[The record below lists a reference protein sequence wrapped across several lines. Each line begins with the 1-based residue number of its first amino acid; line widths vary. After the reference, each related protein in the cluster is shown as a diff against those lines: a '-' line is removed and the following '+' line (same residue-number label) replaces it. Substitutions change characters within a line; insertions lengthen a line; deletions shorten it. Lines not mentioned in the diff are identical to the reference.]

1 MIERPLSKYLVSGSR
16 AELRPSKPFFAISFR
31 HDLDGM
37 EESDLGR
44 FIELHQQNPGGST
57 DFILMRQFKKWR
69 AKSARLLSL
78 DHEIALHS
86 ESRPCFMLGF
96 PWATRIMESQ
106 YRRRLVNH
114 RLSAQHYC
122 GLPLVGH
129 APHDYHNFLP
139 FKPETNW
146 EIIGQ
151 ATIRSGLAYVADWLA
166 PSRVAS
172 GTEIF
177 PLPNPP
183 YMRVMGRNKVVVL
196 PCGWDDKFFWAPW
209 ANRNLFGKEEEF
221 LERGLEEAWR
231 SLLAQLEKC
240 REMRRPLIIS
250 LHPFWFTRKV
260 LPTWSLKE
268 RALEWAREEGVGVLK
283 LMDLAARAAGV

>member
-1 MIERPLSKYLVSGSR
+1 MPVTKLSKYLVSGSR
-16 AELRPSKPFFAISFR
+16 AELRPSKPFFAIAFR
-31 HDLDGM
+31 HDMDGM
-37 EESDLGR
+37 EEGDLSR
-44 FIELHQQNPGGST
+44 FIELHQQHPGGST
-57 DFILMRQFKKWR
+57 DFILKGQLKRWR
-69 AKSARLLSL
+69 ARSARLLAL

-122 GLPLVGH
+122 GLPLAGH

-139 FKPETNW
+139 FKATTNW
-146 EIIGQ
+146 QIIGQ
-151 ATIRSGLAYVADWLA
+151 ATIRSGLIYVADWLA
-166 PSRVAS
+166 PSRVSS
-172 GTEIF
+172 GTETF

-183 YMRVMGRNKVVVL
+183 YLRIMGRNRVVVL

-209 ANRNLFGKEEEF
+209 AERCLFGRKEEF
-221 LERGLEEAWR
+221 LDRTLDQAWD
-231 SLLAQLEKC
+231 SLRAQLETC

-250 LHPFWFTRKV
+250 LHPYWFTRDV
-260 LPTWSLKE
+260 LPTWELKL
-268 RALEWAREEGVGVLK
+268 RALEWAAKEGVAVCK